1 MRNVEVEDFAACLDG
16 PFTGMEQLLIKHHD
30 QPVGVYL
37 PFRRADEVAAALA
50 ADNLAAALEAIYT
63 RTGIDEDALIVAY
76 LADPPPG
83 A

>member
-1 MRNVEVEDFAACLDG
+1 MRNIEVEDFAACLDG
-16 PFTGMEQLLIKHHD
+16 PFTGMELLLIKHRS

-37 PFRRADEVAAALA
+37 PFRRADEAAAALA
-50 ADNLAAALEAIYT
+50 ADNLAATLEAIYT
-63 RTGIDEDALIVAY
+63 RTGLGEEALVAAF